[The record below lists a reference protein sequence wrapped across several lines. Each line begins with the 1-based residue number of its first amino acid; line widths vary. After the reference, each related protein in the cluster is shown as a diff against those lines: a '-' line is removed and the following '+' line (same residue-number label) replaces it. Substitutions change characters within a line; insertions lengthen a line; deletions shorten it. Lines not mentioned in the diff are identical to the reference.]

1 MISYWCIVRNITEL
15 ETVISLTVH
24 KSIYRHMFLWLEI
37 DFIPVY
43 CEGYYGTRIERISMI
58 LADKIIA
65 LRRQRGWSQEEL
77 AGQLGVS
84 RQAVSKWESA
94 SAIPDLER
102 ILKMSQIFEVSTDY
116 LLKEELE
123 ELEISADGG
132 TEPEEGGKSVSL
144 EEASSFMEQK
154 KRHALSQAIAIAAYT
169 LCPVFLIFLAGYSE
183 LASAQITEEAAAGIG
198 LVALLLMIGV
208 ATVVVVLNDAKLEKY
223 EYLKKGNFRLQY
235 GVEGIV
241 KKRQEEIGVFYRTC
255 VAAGTFLFITAAL
268 PIFLVMIFL
277 GENDFFS
284 VIAVDVMLLL
294 VAVGVFLIVWSG
306 EEWSACQILLRE
318 GEFTPEEQSRKPI
331 FKIYWCVVTALY
343 LGISFWT
350 FDWHRTWMIWP
361 CAGVLSGAL
370 RVILRI
376 RRGAKE

>member
-1 MISYWCIVRNITEL
+1 
-15 ETVISLTVH
+15 
-24 KSIYRHMFLWLEI
+24 
-37 DFIPVY
+37 
-43 CEGYYGTRIERISMI
+43 
-58 LADKIIA
+58 
-65 LRRQRGWSQEEL
+65 
-77 AGQLGVS
+77 
-84 RQAVSKWESA
+84 
-94 SAIPDLER
+94 
-102 ILKMSQIFEVSTDY
+102 
-116 LLKEELE
+116 
-123 ELEISADGG
+123 
-132 TEPEEGGKSVSL
+132 
-144 EEASSFMEQK
+144 
-154 KRHALSQAIAIAAYT
+154 
-169 LCPVFLIFLAGYSE
+169 
-183 LASAQITEEAAAGIG
+183 
-198 LVALLLMIGV
+198 MIGV

-255 VAAGTFLFITAAL
+255 VAAATFLFITAAL

-318 GEFTPEEQSRKPI
+318 GEFTPEEQSRKPV

-376 RRGAKE
+376 RRDAKE